1 MISKQKVRVRFAPS
15 PTGPLHI
22 GGVRT
27 ALYNY
32 LFARQHQGE
41 LIFRIEDTDSNR
53 FVEGA
58 EEYILESFQWLGID
72 FDEGVSFGGD
82 YGPYRQSE
90 RKAIYKEYVQ
100 KLIDAGKAYIAFD
113 TPEELDA
120 KRNEIQNFQYDA
132 STRTLMANSLT
143 LSKESV
149 EQRIA
154 NGEQYVVRFKIEP
167 NHDVIVQDLIR
178 GEVKINS
185 SILDD
190 NEEYKEIVDGKV
202 FIYTKNYFGEW
213 EKELEKVDD
222 SNDKDDDSLRK
233 MFDSKNYDYS
243 KKEKA
248 FILKKDSDLDDFNGM
263 EILSF
268 KVIIDGET
276 CSIEGEV
283 VSEGMAIPITIVIK
297 NINKTTVTLPEV
309 K

>member
-1 MISKQKVRVRFAPS
+1 MKNKIKIIVILMLVVLSSMVLSSCGEASQLDKFYKKMEKADSYTAVITMEASIFGKVVMTTKIDGNKQ
-15 PTGPLHI
+15 
-22 GGVRT
+22 
-27 ALYNY
+27 
-32 LFARQHQGE
+32 
-41 LIFRIEDTDSNR
+41 
-53 FVEGA
+53 
-58 EEYILESFQWLGID
+58 YI
-72 FDEGVSFGGD
+72 
-82 YGPYRQSE
+82 
-90 RKAIYKEYVQ
+90 
-100 KLIDAGKAYIAFD
+100 
-113 TPEELDA
+113 
-120 KRNEIQNFQYDA
+120 
-132 STRTLMANSLT
+132 
-143 LSKESV
+143 
-149 EQRIA
+149 
-154 NGEQYVVRFKIEP
+154 
-167 NHDVIVQDLIR
+167 
-178 GEVKINS
+178 S